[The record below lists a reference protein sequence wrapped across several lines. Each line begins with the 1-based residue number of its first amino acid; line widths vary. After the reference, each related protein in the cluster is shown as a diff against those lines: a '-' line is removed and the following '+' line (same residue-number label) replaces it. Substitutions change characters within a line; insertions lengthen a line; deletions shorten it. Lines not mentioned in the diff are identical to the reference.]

1 MAILRLGEKRVIEIR
16 PVTTI
21 EESRHVEQI
30 TAVAWGAGL
39 EIAVPDHL
47 IITLAKENGGLV
59 QLAWEDDVPVGCTL
73 GFLSYEGEEKR
84 LKFCSHLA
92 AVLPEHRGKKVG
104 EQLKWA
110 QREVV
115 LALGIEH
122 ITWTYDPLE
131 TLNGRLNIHKLGA
144 ICNTYQRNVYG
155 DGQDELNWGVPTDR
169 FYVDWWLASDW
180 VIEHQQI
187 VFPHNSLAEWLA
199 VGATVI
205 NPPTLVED
213 LWQVGKVDEAGFV
226 GRVLLTAVPRDFQAI
241 KKANLDLALAW
252 RLHTRAIFEQA
263 FAQGFVVTDLLV
275 DDTLCY
281 YVLEQPQ

>member
-1 MAILRLGEKRVIEIR
+1 MIEIR

-30 TAVAWGAGL
+30 SAAAWGAGL

-59 QLAWEDDVPVGCTL
+59 QLAWEDDTPIGCTL

-84 LKFCSHLA
+84 LKFCSHIA

-104 EQLKWA
+104 EQLKWV
-110 QREVV
+110 QREAV
-115 LALGIEH
+115 LAMGIEH

-144 ICNTYQRNVYG
+144 ICHTYQCDVYG
-155 DGQDELNWGVPTDR
+155 DTPDGLNWGVPTDR
-169 FYVDWWLASDW
+169 FYVDWWLASAW
-180 VIEHQQI
+180 VTEHEHE
-187 VFPHNSLAEWLA
+187 VFPHNTLAEWQA
-199 VGATVI
+199 AGAKLI
-205 NPPTLVED
+205 NPPMLVEG
-213 LWQVGKVDEAGFV
+213 LWQAGAVDEAGF
-226 GRVLLTAVPRDFQAI
+226 GERVLLTAVPRNFQTIKQTSLDF
-241 KKANLDLALAW
+241 ALAW
-252 RLHTRAIFEQA
+252 RLHTRAIFERA
-263 FAQGFVVTDLLV
+263 FAQGFIVTDLLV
-275 DDTLCY
+275 DETLCY